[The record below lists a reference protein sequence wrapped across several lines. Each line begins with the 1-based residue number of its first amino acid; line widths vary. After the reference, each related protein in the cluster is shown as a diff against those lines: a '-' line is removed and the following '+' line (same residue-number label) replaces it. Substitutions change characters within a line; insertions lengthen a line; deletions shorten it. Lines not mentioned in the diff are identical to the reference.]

1 MSEPKT
7 VARQVDEVLPGLFH
21 YQIQD
26 DRINHISEAYALV
39 EGGTVTL
46 IDPLP
51 LEVAA
56 LGRLGQV
63 AAIVLGSPSHQRS
76 AWRYRKETRAKVHA
90 PAGATSVDEAPDVT
104 FKEGDRL
111 PGGLRA
117 IAAPGPKGPHF
128 ALHLDRGPGAV
139 FVTDLMMNEPDK
151 GIVFL
156 SDKYM
161 QEPKRGPESARR
173 LLDLKFDVLCF
184 GHGAPIAKGGRGA
197 LEDFLK
203 RSAR

>member
-7 VARQVDEVLPGLFH
+7 VAKKVNEILPGLFH

-26 DRINHISEAYALV
+26 DRIHHISEAYALV
-39 EGGTVTL
+39 EKGRVTL
-46 IDPLP
+46 LDPLP
-51 LEVAA
+51 LEAAA

-63 AAIVLGSPSHQRS
+63 GAIVIGSPSHQRS
-76 AWRYRKETRAKVHA
+76 AWRYRKETRAEVHA
-90 PAGATSVDEAPDVT
+90 PAGATTIDEAPDAT
-104 FKEGDRL
+104 FEEGDRL

-117 IAAPGPKGPHF
+117 VAAPGPKAPHF
-128 ALHLDRGPGAV
+128 ALHLDRGPGVV
-139 FVTDLMMNEPDK
+139 FVSDLMMNEPDQ

-173 LLDLKFDVLCF
+173 LLDLKFDTLCF
-184 GHGAPIAKGGRGA
+184 GHGAPITKGGRKA
-197 LEDFLK
+197 LEEFLK
-203 RSAR
+203 RS